1 MALSF
6 PAVGRFITLEGGE
19 ACGKSTQAGL
29 LAEQLQQRGIA
40 VYLTR
45 EPGGTAEGEA
55 LRQLFFDPQADW
67 QPLSELFL
75 ILAARHQ
82 HVTKVLKPKLAA
94 GVWVICDR
102 FTDSTLVYQGLL
114 GGLPLE
120 LLTQQNQL
128 ACDGLSPDITFLL
141 DLPLAEVQRRLQAD
155 SSKGTRQDTGL
166 DHAACIAGFHQ
177 LAASE
182 PDRIVTVD
190 ANQPPA
196 AVTSQLLTLLTQRW
210 PLPQQAQTQ
219 TQTQAG

>member
-1 MALSF
+1 MAHPSV
-6 PAVGRFITLEGGE
+6 AAGRLITLEGGE
-19 ACGKSTQAGL
+19 ACGKSTQAPL
-29 LAEQLQQRGIA
+29 LAERLQRCGQQ

-55 LRQLFFDPQADW
+55 IRQLFFDPQADW

-114 GGLPLE
+114 GGLPMP
-120 LLTQQNQL
+120 LLRQQNQL

-141 DLPLAEVQRRLQAD
+141 DLPLREVQRRLQSD
-155 SSKGTRQDTGL
+155 SSKGTRQDVGL
-166 DHAACIAGFHQ
+166 DHAACRQAFHQ
-177 LAASE
+177 LASQEAG
-182 PDRIVTVD
+182 RIVTVD
-190 ANQPPA
+190 ADLPA
-196 AVTSQLLTLLTQRW
+196 AQLTDQLMAQLFQRW
-210 PLPQQAQTQ
+210 PALRPIDQR
-219 TQTQAG
+219 G